1 MRPRRRSGDVHV
13 SLADPGSEEVRR
25 LLAERDAYFAALYP
39 ERNTTLLPVAT
50 LAGRE
55 VTFLIV
61 RVGGE
66 LMGCGALIAQGRVGE
81 LKRFY
86 VRPDARRLGLAARLL
101 VAAER
106 RAAQLGLW
114 RLRLEVGR
122 RQPAAIA
129 LYRRAGYRP
138 IRCFS
143 PYRPDA
149 VCTFRGK
156 VLRPAPRRRPAT

>member
-13 SLADPGSEEVRR
+13 SPADPGSEEVR
-25 LLAERDAYFAALYP
+25 
-39 ERNTTLLPVAT
+39 
-50 LAGRE
+50 
-55 VTFLIV
+55 
-61 RVGGE
+61 
-66 LMGCGALIAQGRVGE
+66 
-81 LKRFY
+81 
-86 VRPDARRLGLAARLL
+86 RLL

>member
-1 MRPRRRSGDVHV
+1 MTPRHRDIRV
-13 SLADPGSEEVRR
+13 SISDPVSEEIAA

-39 ERNTTLLPVAT
+39 ERNTTLLPVAS
-50 LAGRE
+50 LAGPE
-55 VTFLIV
+55 VSFFTV
-61 RVGGE
+61 RVGGK
-66 LMGCGALIAQGRVGE
+66 LMGCGALITRGRVGE

-86 VRPDARRLGLAARLL
+86 VRRGARRLGLAARLL
-101 VAAER
+101 AAAER
-106 RAAQLGLW
+106 HAARLGLW

-138 IRCFS
+138 IRCFN
-143 PYRPDA
+143 PYRRDV

-156 VLRPAPRRRPAT
+156 VIRPTARCRPGGR

>member
-1 MRPRRRSGDVHV
+1 MRVT
-13 SLADPGSEEVRR
+13 LAVPDTPEIVA

-39 ERNTTLLPVAT
+39 ERDTTLLPVAS
-50 LAGRE
+50 LAGPE
-55 VTFLIV
+55 VSFLIV
-61 RVGGE
+61 RVGGR
-66 LMGCGALIAQGRVGE
+66 LMGCGALIARGRVGE

-86 VRPDARRLGLAARLL
+86 VRPGARRLGLAARLL
-101 VAAER
+101 AAAER

-129 LYRRAGYRP
+129 LYSRAGYRP

-143 PYRPDA
+143 PYQPDL

-156 VLRPAPRRRPAT
+156 TITPSPARRT